1 MALEQGNFISEP
13 SSTSIQHFNIGAPCY
28 LRNLLQEFYKTSKAL
43 ALAQNDYGY
52 RASGYSCCYAA
63 PAVQRWDQGAH
74 YDARHVYGPG
84 PRYPTDLPAEPP
96 SKFPR
101 HSSGERHHIS
111 LARLT
116 TPSDW
121 FYALKFIRGR
131 SNMIRKD
138 HFYMACLC
146 RTCWPHSSSESF
158 RRWNHASKT
167 GSWENDE
174 SAKQCRYWATNFSCS
189 DVLEDTSRSPA
200 KLIRP
205 KAAVGLEYS
214 LGGLQLT
221 SARSPPS

>member
-1 MALEQGNFISEP
+1 MLDTVTVQDPGIQLICLPNLPLNFLGS
-13 SSTSIQHFNIGAPCY
+13 
-28 LRNLLQEFYKTSKAL
+28 
-43 ALAQNDYGY
+43 
-52 RASGYSCCYAA
+52 
-63 PAVQRWDQGAH
+63 
-74 YDARHVYGPG
+74 
-84 PRYPTDLPAEPP
+84 
-96 SKFPR
+96 
-101 HSSGERHHIS
+101 SSGERHHIS
-111 LARLT
+111 LARRT

-189 DVLEDTSRSPA
+189 GRHFPVTSETDQAKKQQWVWSIHSEARNSHRRDLRLYNRITFILAKRSGAALFCIALGDVSQLCCSSSTSTCFEFTPPYAHDCIEVSSKCCQGYLLP
-200 KLIRP
+200 
-205 KAAVGLEYS
+205 GLS
-214 LGGLQLT
+214 M
-221 SARSPPS
+221 